1 MRYLAIAVALMLAVT
16 TAGTAVAGDIFKWTD
31 EEGNVHFGDRPDGG
45 EGTEK
50 VAIAAK
56 AAEEEAAATPPGP
69 TPEELQAQA
78 DERAEKCSKYREQ
91 LQRFVRSRR
100 LYREDENGERVYLD
114 EDEMQAARE
123 KAENQVQDYCT

>member
-50 VAIAAK
+50 VAID
-56 AAEEEAAATPPGP
+56 T
-69 TPEELQAQA
+69 
-78 DERAEKCSKYREQ
+78 
-91 LQRFVRSRR
+91 
-100 LYREDENGERVYLD
+100 
-114 EDEMQAARE
+114 
-123 KAENQVQDYCT
+123 

>member
-50 VAIAAK
+50 VAI
-56 AAEEEAAATPPGP
+56 
-69 TPEELQAQA
+69 
-78 DERAEKCSKYREQ
+78 S
-91 LQRFVRSRR
+91 RSHTSRS
-100 LYREDENGERVYLD
+100 D
-114 EDEMQAARE
+114 
-123 KAENQVQDYCT
+123 T